1 MIVSD
6 GYPIE
11 YYKNRNQIII
21 GLPQTMQTATNTI
34 SMVTNRKVD
43 LTDEDQLIIL
53 SMVKYVM
60 EAKE

>member
-6 GYPIE
+6 GYTIE

>member
-6 GYPIE
+6 GYSLV
-11 YYKNRNQIII
+11 YDKGRNKIVIC
-21 GLPQTMQTATNTI
+21 LPQTEQTATNTI

-43 LTDEDQLIIL
+43 LTDEEQMIIL
-53 SMVKYVM
+53 SVVKYVM